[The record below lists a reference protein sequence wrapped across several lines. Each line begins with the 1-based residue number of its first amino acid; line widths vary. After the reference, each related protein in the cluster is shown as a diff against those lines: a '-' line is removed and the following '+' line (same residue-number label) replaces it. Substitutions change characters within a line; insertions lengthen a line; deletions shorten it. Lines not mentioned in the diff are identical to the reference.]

1 MNIVSPPLP
10 RIPVSTYRL
19 QFNPRFTF
27 SDAMKLVPYL
37 NDLGIT
43 DIYASPCFKA
53 RKGSTHGYDIT
64 DPNTMNPELGGEKGF
79 NGLAAE
85 LEKYGMGLIL
95 DIVPNHMCIEDKE
108 NVWWM
113 DVLENGPSSLYAN
126 FFDID
131 WHPVKPELENRV
143 LIPVLGDQYG
153 AVLENRELNLA
164 FDQGCFFVYFH
175 EYKFPILPE
184 TYIDILNHGIESDLN
199 TLPSDDPHLIELL
212 SILTALRALPTYI
225 EREETRIVERRR
237 EKEIIKSRLNE
248 LCNQSM
254 TTRHIIDETIRLFNG
269 TKGDPG
275 SFNLIDKLLG
285 RQVWRLSHWRVATDE
300 INYRKFFDINGLA
313 AIRIED
319 PMVFQKTHE
328 LVFRLIEEGKVTGL
342 RVDHPDGLYNP
353 PEYFRRLQREC
364 YTRVRLGEF
373 GRNRN
378 RKRNI
383 SDDQAFLRSEILKEF
398 DEAASSAPQY
408 KPFYIIGEKILTK
421 SEHMPEDWSIYSTI
435 GYAFLNPL
443 NGIFVDT
450 ENSKTF
456 DTLYS
461 RFIGS
466 KTNYQD
472 LLYEKKRLIM
482 FALMSGEINT
492 LGHFL
497 NEISEKNRHTRDF
510 TLNSLRAAIMDVI
523 ACFPIYRTYLTPAAV
538 NERDLRYIEQAVAKA
553 KGKDPSLS
561 KTVFDFLQRVLQ
573 LNYPGDLNET
583 DRSEWGDFVMKF
595 QQTTGPIMAKGVEDT
610 VFYVYNRLVS
620 LNEVGGNPERFGT
633 TLDAF
638 HGKNIE
644 TTRSS
649 PHSQIATSTHDTK
662 RSEDARA
669 RLNVLSE
676 MPGEWRNRL
685 VKWSRL
691 NKRKKSL
698 VDGRRIPDRNE
709 EYLLYQTLISIWQI
723 FTLSDPDYET
733 FKMRIKDNMVKAVR
747 EAKIN
752 SSWISPDIPYED
764 GLTGF
769 VEAILSRS
777 GANLFVKDFIM
788 FQEKISYLGFFN
800 SLSQTLLKIASPGVP
815 DFYQGTELWDL
826 SLVDPDNRRP
836 VDFRIRMKMLK
847 KVSRGAAVRGDELQ
861 KFAHGLLQQW
871 HDGAIKFYVM
881 FMSLRY
887 RNQNQNLFK
896 NGLYTPLMTDGSAKE
911 SVCTFARTMEDK
923 AVIVAAP
930 RFLSRLIK
938 NIYEMPLGQAIWT
951 DTTILIPDEIPRGIF
966 SNILTGEIVEET
978 KENGK
983 RRLLLENIFA
993 SFPLALLE
1001 RQDRAESQ
1009 QEVRVRTQ

>member
-1 MNIVSPPLP
+1 MKIMSPSLP
-10 RIPVSTYRL
+10 RIPVSTYRF
-19 QFNPRFTF
+19 QFNPHFVF
-27 SDAMKLVPYL
+27 SDAMDLVPYL

-64 DPNTMNPELGGEKGF
+64 DPNTLNPELGGEKGF

-85 LEKYGMGLIL
+85 LKKYGMGLIL

-131 WHPVKPELENRV
+131 WHPVKPELENKV

-153 AVLENRELNLA
+153 AVLENQELNLA
-164 FDQGCFFVYFH
+164 YERGGFFVYYH
-175 EYKFPILPE
+175 ENKVPILPE
-184 TYIDILNHGIESDLN
+184 TYIDILNYGIESDWN
-199 TLPSDDPHLIELL
+199 PLPQDDPHLTELL
-212 SILTALRALPTYI
+212 SIVTALRALPIYT
-225 EREETRIVERRR
+225 EREEPRVIERRR
-237 EKEIIKSRLNE
+237 EKEIIKARLNE
-248 LCNQSM
+248 LCNQSK
-254 TTRHIIDETIRLFNG
+254 TTRSIIDETIHLFNG
-269 TKGDPG
+269 IKGDSG
-275 SFNLIDKLLG
+275 SFGLLDKLLG

-300 INYRKFFDINGLA
+300 INYRRFFDINGLA

-319 PMVFQKTHE
+319 PAVFQKTHE

-342 RVDHPDGLYNP
+342 RLDHPDGLYNP

-364 YTRVRLGEF
+364 YIRVRSGATGMDA
-373 GRNRN
+373 GRKN
-378 RKRNI
+378 
-383 SDDQAFLRSEILKEF
+383 SDDQASLREEILKEF
-398 DEAASSAPQY
+398 DESASSDHQY

-421 SEHMPEDWSIYSTI
+421 NEHMPEDWSIYSTI

-443 NGIFVDT
+443 NGIFVNT
-450 ENSKTF
+450 ENSRDF
-456 DTLYS
+456 DTVYS
-461 RFIGS
+461 RFAGM
-466 KTNYQD
+466 KVNYQD
-472 LLYEKKRLIM
+472 LVYEKKKLIM
-482 FALMSGEINT
+482 IALMSGEVNT
-492 LGHFL
+492 LGHYL
-497 NEISEKNRHTRDF
+497 NRVSETNRHTRDF

-523 ACFPIYRTYLTPAAV
+523 ACFPVYRTYLTPAAV
-538 NERDLRYIEQAVAKA
+538 NERDLRYIEQAVQRA
-553 KGKDPSLS
+553 KGQNPSLS
-561 KTVFDFLQRVLQ
+561 VTVFDFLQRVLQ
-573 LNYPGDLNET
+573 LNYPEDLNET
-583 DRSEWGDFVMKF
+583 DRAEWGDFVMKF
-595 QQTTGPIMAKGVEDT
+595 QQTTGPVMAKGVEDT

-620 LNEVGGNPERFGT
+620 LNEVGGSPERFGT
-633 TLDAF
+633 ILEAF

-644 TTRSS
+644 TAKSNS
-649 PHSQIATSTHDTK
+649 HSQIATSTHDTK

-676 MPGEWRNRL
+676 MPGEWRSRL

-691 NKRKKSL
+691 NKRKKPL
-698 VDGRRIPDRNE
+698 GNGRRIPDRNE
-709 EYLLYQTLISIWQI
+709 EYLLYQALISVWP
-723 FTLSDPDYET
+723 LYPPSDPDYET
-733 FKMRIKDNMVKAVR
+733 FKKRIKDYMVKAVR

-752 SSWISPDIPYED
+752 SSWISPDMPYED

-777 GANLFVKDFIM
+777 AANLFIKDFIM
-788 FQEKISYLGFFN
+788 FQEKISYFGFFN
-800 SLSQTLLKIASPGVP
+800 SLSQTLLKITSPGVP
-815 DFYQGTELWDL
+815 DFYQGTELWDF

-847 KVSRGAAVRGDELQ
+847 KITKGASVHGDELR
-861 KFAHGLLQQW
+861 KFAHGLLEQW

-887 RNQNQNLFK
+887 RNKNQDLFR
-896 NGLYTPLMTDGSAKE
+896 NGLYTPLMTEGSAKE
-911 SVCTFARTMEDK
+911 NVCAFARTMEDK

-930 RFLSRLIK
+930 RFLSRLVKDI
-938 NIYEMPLGQAIWT
+938 NEMPLGQAIWT
-951 DTTILIPDEIPRGIF
+951 DMAILIPDEIPRGIF

-978 KENGK
+978 EENGK
-983 RRLLLENIFA
+983 RRLLSGNIFA

-1001 RQDRAESQ
+1001 RKDK
-1009 QEVRVRTQ
+1009 

>member
-1 MNIVSPPLP
+1 MSIADPHLP

-27 SDAMKLVPYL
+27 SDAVKLVAYL

-64 DPNTMNPELGGEKGF
+64 DPNTLNPELGGEKDF

-85 LEKYGMGLIL
+85 LKKYRMGLIL

-131 WHPVKPELENRV
+131 WHPVKPELENKV
-143 LIPVLGDQYG
+143 LIPFLGDQYG
-153 AVLENRELNLA
+153 AILENQELNLTLERGA
-164 FDQGCFFVYFH
+164 FFVYYFEH
-175 EYKFPILPE
+175 KFPVLPE
-184 TYIDILNHGIESDLN
+184 TYIDILNYGIKSSWN
-199 TLPSDDPHLIELL
+199 TLPSDDPHLTELL
-212 SILTALRALPTYI
+212 SIITALKALPSYT

-237 EKEIIKSRLNE
+237 EKEIIKGRLNE
-248 LCNQSM
+248 LCNKSS
-254 TTRHIIDETIRLFNG
+254 TTRHIIDETIHLFNG

-275 SFNLIDKLLG
+275 SFNLLDKLLG
-285 RQVWRLSHWRVATDE
+285 RQAWRLSHWRVATDE
-300 INYRKFFDINGLA
+300 INYRRFFDINGLA
-313 AIRIED
+313 AVRIED

-353 PEYFRRLQREC
+353 PQYFRRLQREC

-373 GRNRN
+373 GRD
-378 RKRNI
+378 RKGNI
-383 SDDQAFLRSEILKEF
+383 SDDQDLLRAEILKEF
-398 DEAASSAPQY
+398 DEAASSDLQY
-408 KPFYIIGEKILTK
+408 RPFYVIGEKILTK
-421 SEHMPEDWSIYSTI
+421 NEHMPEDWSIYSTI

-443 NGIFVDT
+443 NGIFVNT
-450 ENSKTF
+450 ENGKAF
-456 DTLYS
+456 DALYS

-466 KTNYQD
+466 KTNYQEF
-472 LLYEKKRLIM
+472 LYEKKRLIM

-523 ACFPIYRTYLTPAAV
+523 GCFPIYRTYLTPAAV

-561 KTVFDFLQRVLQ
+561 ATVFDFLQQVLQ
-573 LNYPGDLNET
+573 LNYPEDLNET

-595 QQTTGPIMAKGVEDT
+595 QQATGPIMAKGVEDT

-644 TTRSS
+644 TARST
-649 PHSQIATSTHDTK
+649 PYSQIATSTHDTK

-669 RLNVLSE
+669 GLNVLSE
-676 MPGEWRNRL
+676 MPDEWRNRL
-685 VKWSRL
+685 VRWSRL
-691 NKRKKSL
+691 NKRKKP
-698 VDGRRIPDRNE
+698 VVNGRLIPDRNE
-709 EYLLYQTLISIWQI
+709 EYLLYQTLICVWPLYP
-723 FTLSDPDYET
+723 LSDPDYET
-733 FKMRIKDNMVKAVR
+733 LKARIKAYMLKAVR
-747 EAKIN
+747 EAKVN
-752 SSWISPDIPYED
+752 SSWISPDISYEE
-764 GLTGF
+764 GLAGF

-777 GANLFVKDFIM
+777 TANLFIKDFIV
-788 FQEKISYLGFFN
+788 FQEKISYFGFFN
-800 SLSQTLLKIASPGVP
+800 ALSQALLKVTSPGVP
-815 DFYQGTELWDL
+815 DFYQGTELWDF

-836 VDFRIRMKMLK
+836 VDFNTRIKMLK
-847 KVSRGAAVRGDELQ
+847 KIRKGAYSRNDGLRKFSQEL
-861 KFAHGLLQQW
+861 LRQW
-871 HDGAIKFYVM
+871 QDGAIKLYVI

-887 RNQNQNLFK
+887 RNQNQDLFK
-896 NGLYTPLMTDGSAKE
+896 NGLYMPIAAEGSAKDNI
-911 SVCTFARTMEDK
+911 CAFARTMDDK
-923 AVIVAAP
+923 AVMIAAP
-930 RFLSRLIK
+930 RFFSYLVK
-938 NIYEMPLGQAIWT
+938 DVNEMPLGRAIWT
-951 DTTILIPDEIPRGIF
+951 DTAIIIPDEIPGGMFR
-966 SNILTGEIVEET
+966 NILTDEIVAET
-978 KENGK
+978 EENGK
-983 RRLLLENIFA
+983 RRLLLGDVFA

-1001 RQDRAESQ
+1001 RQ
-1009 QEVRVRTQ
+1009 VRIEG